1 MTDADILPTP
11 PTAVDVGPRIRA
23 LLKALADAVHDLAD
37 ALAAAA
43 EPLAAIGR
51 LLREALEARAAHIA
65 SRWTPAEQTAYAAS
79 LARSKAATALWW
91 RSLNRVPPEW
101 YPSAEDRADAR
112 VAARRARPRG
122 SGRG

>member
-1 MTDADILPTP
+1 MTDADLLPAPLPTA
-11 PTAVDVGPRIRA
+11 TEVGARMRTHLQA
-23 LLKALADAVHDLAD
+23 LGDAVRQLGD
-37 ALAAAA
+37 ALATAA
-43 EPLAAIGR
+43 EALGR
-51 LLREALEARAAHIA
+51 IIRLFREALEARAAQTV

-112 VAARRARPRG
+112 AAARPRDT
-122 SGRG
+122 GRG